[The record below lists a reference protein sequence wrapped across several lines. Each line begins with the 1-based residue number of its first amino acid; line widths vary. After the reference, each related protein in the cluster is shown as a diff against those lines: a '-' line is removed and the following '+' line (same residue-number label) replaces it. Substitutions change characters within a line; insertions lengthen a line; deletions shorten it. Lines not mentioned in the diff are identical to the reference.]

1 MILYAIDATQSD
13 PFYELVVCS
22 PDTNVF
28 LLLIFFCKDF
38 CNHTVFQTGGGNSER
53 DIDIG
58 TTYEALGVHRCK
70 VLVGFHS
77 FTGYDQ
83 TAKFYIK
90 SKLGC
95 WKTFIHSPAEVLEAF
110 SQLGEDLDEFQPC
123 VSDSLS
129 LFILDLYCK
138 LHSKL
143 AREIPFLR
151 WHLYM
156 RLQVE
161 SELLSPS
168 PSALQLKIK
177 GSHYVT
183 KIWRSSSVSI
193 LVLPRPDDFSCKVTN
208 GNYELIAT
216 DLQPVP
222 GAVSKL
228 SFCCCNTRC
237 FSLRYSRR

>member
-1 MILYAIDATQSD
+1 MK
-13 PFYELVVCS
+13 
-22 PDTNVF
+22 
-28 LLLIFFCKDF
+28 LLEYTGAKSSSVS
-38 CNHTVFQTGGGNSER
+38 TVL
-53 DIDIG
+53 
-58 TTYEALGVHRCK
+58 LGM
-70 VLVGFHS
+70 
-77 FTGYDQ
+77 
-83 TAKFYIK
+83 FYIK

-151 WHLYM
+151 WHLYI

-168 PSALQLKIK
+168 PSVIMLQKS
-177 GSHYVT
+177 GEVQAC
-183 KIWRSSSVSI
+183 
-193 LVLPRPDDFSCKVTN
+193 PF
-208 GNYELIAT
+208 
-216 DLQPVP
+216 
-222 GAVSKL
+222 
-228 SFCCCNTRC
+228 
-237 FSLRYSRR
+237 

>member
-138 LHSKL
+138 SRPKHV
-143 AREIPFLR
+143 RDIPSLR

-156 RLQVE
+156 KLQAE
-161 SELLSPS
+161 SKLLPAIL
-168 PSALQLKIK
+168 SALHLKIK
-177 GSHYVT
+177 CSHYVT
-183 KIWRSSSVSI
+183 KIWQSSNMAI
-193 LVLPRPDDFSCKVTN
+193 PVLLQPDDFGWKVMN
-208 GNYELIAT
+208 GN
-216 DLQPVP
+216 
-222 GAVSKL
+222 
-228 SFCCCNTRC
+228 
-237 FSLRYSRR
+237 